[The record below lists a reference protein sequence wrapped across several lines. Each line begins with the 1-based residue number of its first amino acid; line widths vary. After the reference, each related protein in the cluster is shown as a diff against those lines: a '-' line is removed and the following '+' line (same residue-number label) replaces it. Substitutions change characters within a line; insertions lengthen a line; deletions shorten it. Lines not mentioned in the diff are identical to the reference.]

1 MSRDEA
7 AKAGGRR
14 EDGRRPGKPAKPRT
28 RAGAEPSQRQLRVAE
43 EVRHLLSALFQ
54 RGEFR
59 HPALE
64 EAKVTVTEV
73 RISPDLKNATA
84 FVARLGRSDVEE
96 LLPAL
101 KLVAPYLRGEL
112 AKGLRL
118 RVAPHI
124 SFQPDTALEYAMHV
138 DTLLKAPEV
147 ARDLE
152 GS

>member
-1 MSRDEA
+1 MSRDE
-7 AKAGGRR
+7 GGETRKR
-14 EDGRRPGKPAKPRT
+14 VTPKKQRA

-43 EVRHLLSALFQ
+43 EVRHLLSAIFL

-59 HPALE
+59 NPELE

-84 FVARLGRSDVEE
+84 FVTRLGRSDVDA

-118 RVAPHI
+118 RVAPHV
-124 SFQPDTALEYAMHV
+124 SFQADTALEYAMHV
-138 DTLLKAPEV
+138 NALLRAPEV
-147 ARDLE
+147 QRDLDKAK
-152 GS
+152 SVTT

>member
-1 MSRDEA
+1 MSRAETG
-7 AKAGGRR
+7 KGEERR
-14 EDGRRPGKPAKPRT
+14 ADGRRPGKPAKART
-28 RAGAEPSQRQLRVAE
+28 RAGAAPSQRQLRVAE

-64 EAKVTVTEV
+64 GETLTVTEV
-73 RISPDLKNATA
+73 RISPDLRNATA
-84 FVARLGRSDVEE
+84 FVARLGRPDVED

-101 KLVAPYLRGEL
+101 KLAAPYLRGEL

-124 SFQPDTALEYAMHV
+124 SFQPDTALQYAMHV